1 MDRDRTAAAAM
12 TRDTAIT
19 IRRLLPP
26 EALVEIFPDSE
37 GKGGGRGRGRAGGGG
52 GGGGG
57 GGEGGGEEAQSIGYS
72 GSCRSLRSAMAMAR
86 GSNVTTRKRRFV
98 WTTDMVGERCFRRRD
113 PTGHGFMT
121 DIPFFMGQSS
131 G

>member
-26 EALVEIFPDSE
+26 EALVEIFADSE
-37 GKGGGRGRGRAGGGG
+37 GKGGGGGGRG

-57 GGEGGGEEAQSIGYS
+57 GGEGGGGEEAQSIGYS

-121 DIPFFMGQSS
+121 DTPFFMGQSS
-131 G
+131 GLLK